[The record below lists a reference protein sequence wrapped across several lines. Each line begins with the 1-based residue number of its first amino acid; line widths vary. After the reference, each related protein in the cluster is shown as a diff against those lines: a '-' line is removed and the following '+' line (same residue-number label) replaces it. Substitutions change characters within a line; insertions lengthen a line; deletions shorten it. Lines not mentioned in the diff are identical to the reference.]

1 LTIIS
6 VSVPDELLVK
16 LDNSIKKRGF
26 ASRSEILRQ
35 AIRAFMEEYRS
46 LESITGEV
54 TATVTVIYAKAAKN
68 ERMLSIQHEYE
79 NVVLT
84 FLHSHVDKD
93 NCLEVMVVKGPIQ
106 NIRKLT
112 DALKANRAVKQ
123 IKVSLVG
130 VSEEQ

>member
-6 VSVPDELLVK
+6 VSVPDELLGK
-16 LDNSIKKRGF
+16 LDSSIKKRGF

-46 LESITGEV
+46 LENITGEV
-54 TATVTVIYAKAAKN
+54 TATVTVIYTKAAKN

-84 FLHSHVDKD
+84 FLHTHVDED
-93 NCLEVMVVKGPIQ
+93 NCLEVMVVKGPIED
-106 NIRKLT
+106 IRKLS
-112 DALKANRAVKQ
+112 DALKANKDVKQ

-130 VSEEQ
+130 VSEGL